1 MTQFIPQLQKLEEEF
16 DLFHVTLTV
25 PNVEGHD
32 YLKLI
37 ETIKTMFKSYRK
49 LNHYLLGIENIKDIS
64 FKKYLYVGS
73 VRSLE
78 VTYKNDSYHPHL
90 HCIFAMKK
98 GLKLSKRFTNT
109 YSYSKKN
116 GKRKFS
122 QLEIL
127 IQKIWRLTN
136 EGIKVTKKN
145 IDELELGYSC
155 SIDKVEEE
163 HYYEVFKYMTKSNS
177 DDDEDFMS
185 YDNFKVLYYSLKN
198 VRQIQGYGLLYNLK
212 EKENFEEE
220 VEWFYNKI
228 IDELKEKETPL
239 EVMETPKDILSNN
252 DYLVIS
258 RKKVFSYLR
267 QL

>member
-1 MTQFIPQLQKLEEEF
+1 MLEVLKDIQITNDFISDIIKNNDYNETIINYYHRLQEEEGLSMGNKIHSIEECNQVWHLDLYELQKIKDFKKTNLCKDKFCNNCKKVKQASRMTQFIPQLQKLEEEF

-37 ETIKTMFKSYRK
+37 DTIKTMFKSYRK
-49 LNHYLLGIENIKDIS
+49 LNHYLLCIENIKDIS

-90 HCIFAMKK
+90 HCIFVMKK

-109 YSYSKKN
+109 FSNSKKN

-136 EGIKVTKKN
+136 EGDN
-145 IDELELGYSC
+145 Y
-155 SIDKVEEE
+155 
-163 HYYEVFKYMTKSNS
+163 HFYM
-177 DDDEDFMS
+177 
-185 YDNFKVLYYSLKN
+185 
-198 VRQIQGYGLLYNLK
+198 
-212 EKENFEEE
+212 
-220 VEWFYNKI
+220 
-228 IDELKEKETPL
+228 
-239 EVMETPKDILSNN
+239 
-252 DYLVIS
+252 
-258 RKKVFSYLR
+258 
-267 QL
+267 